1 VSLFRKRIN
10 GTYLLDKRE
19 FNSRLKKMLGFS
31 PGNLDL
37 YEIAFIHRSATFT
50 LPSGKKVNN
59 ERLEYL
65 GDAVLDAILSD
76 YLFEKFP
83 DANEGFLTKIRSRI
97 VNRDVLNEL
106 SVSMGINKIL
116 ISKINSSHLTKNLYG
131 DAFEALI
138 GAVFLDKGF
147 KKTKKVFIK
156 NVLNKYLDLDL
167 IVKTDTDYKSLVFEW
182 VQKHKSNLIFTYN
195 EEYDFNLKKS
205 VFSTVLFIDKKEFGE
220 GHGSSKKE
228 AEQEAACLAWISCL
242 AMLLSS
248 SLESNRQTMSPFST
262 RLSREPRVFLAS
274 KAPISCMADLSKLD
288 CKLA

>member
-10 GTYLLDKRE
+10 GTYLVNKQE
-19 FNSRLKKMLGFS
+19 FSSRLKKILGFR
-31 PGNLDL
+31 PGNLRL
-37 YEIAFIHRSATFT
+37 YEIAFIHRSASFT
-50 LPSGKKVNN
+50 LPDGKKVNN

-97 VNRDVLNEL
+97 VNRDILNQL
-106 SVSMGINKIL
+106 AVSMGINKIL
-116 ISKINSSHLTKNLYG
+116 ISNVSSAHPTRNLYG

-147 KKTKKVFIK
+147 KKTKRLFLK
-156 NVLNKYLDLDL
+156 NVLNKYLDLNV
-167 IVKTDTDYKSLVFEW
+167 IVSTDTDYKSLVFEW
-182 VQKHKSNLIFTYN
+182 VQKNKSNLMFTYN

-205 VFSTVLFIDKKEFGE
+205 VFSTILFIDKEELGE

-228 AEQEAACLAWISCL
+228 AEQEAASMAWK
-242 AMLLSS
+242 
-248 SLESNRQTMSPFST
+248 
-262 RLSREPRVFLAS
+262 RLKDNF
-274 KAPISCMADLSKLD
+274 KG
-288 CKLA
+288 